1 MARILFLGS
10 PEFAVPALRALAAEH
25 QVGCVVT
32 QPDRP
37 AGRGS
42 LLHPPPVK
50 VAALELGLPVY
61 QPETLR
67 DPRAQQ
73 RLREEG
79 ADVAVVAAFGQI
91 LSPQVLAIP
100 PYGCLNLHASLL
112 PRWRGASPVAAA
124 ILAGDEVTGV
134 TLMQMDAGVDTGPI
148 LAQRQEVIRPD
159 DTQGSLMARLALLA
173 AELIVEMLPLYLSG
187 ALQPQPQ
194 PETGVTTCAPLRKE
208 DGWLDWTRPA
218 VWLERQVRA
227 MWPWPAAYSDW
238 RGQRLKVLRA
248 AALPNWRGSAP
259 AGTVVAVPDGAAVAT
274 GEGALQLLEVQLAGK
289 KALSIGD
296 FLRGQRDFVGSV
308 LGEGG

>member
-1 MARILFLGS
+1 MARLLFLGS
-10 PEFAVPALRALAAEH
+10 PEFAVPALRALAAQHE
-25 QVGCVVT
+25 VACVVT

-42 LLHPPPVK
+42 SLRPPPVK
-50 VAALELGLPVY
+50 VAAQELGLSVY

-67 DPRAQQ
+67 DPLAQQ
-73 RLREEG
+73 WLRQQG

-91 LSPQVLAIP
+91 LSAEVLAIP

-112 PRWRGASPVAAA
+112 PRWRGASPIVAA
-124 ILAGDEVTGV
+124 ILAGDEITGV

-148 LAQRQEVIRPD
+148 MAQRQEVIRPD
-159 DTQGSLMARLALLA
+159 DTQGTLTARLALLA
-173 AELIVEMLPLYLSG
+173 ADLVVEMLPLYLGG
-187 ALQPQPQ
+187 ALQPRPQ
-194 PETGVTTCAPLRKE
+194 PAVGVTHCAPLRKE
-208 DGWLDWTRPA
+208 DGCLDWTRPA

-227 MWPWPAAYSDW
+227 MWPWPTAFSDW
-238 RGQRLKVLRA
+238 RGQRMKVLRA
-248 AALPNWRGSAP
+248 AALPDWRGSAP
-259 AGTVVAVPDGAAVAT
+259 PGTVVALPDGAAVAT

-296 FLRGQRDFVGSV
+296 FLRGQRDFVGAF